1 MEGGRFRRWWSGFA
15 RAAFGD
21 GGFKKGTN
29 SVRTSFATESRA
41 GDRHAVAR
49 PWLDLPTLM
58 AIQSLELRVRRL
70 VQGIQRGIH
79 RSVRRGYSNEFSEY
93 RPYVPGDDLRHM
105 DWRRMARTDRPYVRQ
120 YEDESE
126 WGCLVLVDLSASM
139 AFGSSSYN
147 KADYARTLA
156 GTLGT
161 FLHGQ
166 GDAVGLLRF
175 ADGVGDAVPLR
186 HDQRQ
191 MSRWWPLLAA
201 PPSGEG
207 TDLGA
212 ALQSALQLM
221 RRAGLVVLIS
231 DFLANPESWVESLG
245 MLRAARHQVV
255 LFEVLDPQEIEF
267 SFEGDTRFEMLEGGR
282 VVDVDA
288 AQVRQAYLQRVR
300 EHRSS
305 LKSLAA
311 THGALL
317 LEAGTHAP
325 LEPLLRAA
333 LAGVANLRFGPL
345 STATLKAG
353 N

>member
-1 MEGGRFRRWWSGFA
+1 MDPGRFRRWWSGFV

-21 GGFKKGTN
+21 GGFSKGAN
-29 SVRTSFATESRA
+29 FVRPSPTTGRGA

-126 WGCLVLVDLSASM
+126 WGCLVVVDLSASM
-139 AFGSSSYN
+139 AFGSLPYN

-156 GTLGT
+156 GTLGA

-166 GDAVGLLRF
+166 GDAIGLLRF
-175 ADGVGDAVPLR
+175 ADGVGDAVPVR
-186 HDQRQ
+186 HAQRQ

-207 TDLGA
+207 TDLSA
-212 ALQSALQLM
+212 ALQAAQQLM
-221 RRAGLVVLIS
+221 RRAGLVVVIS

-255 LFEVLDPQEIEF
+255 LFEVLDPQEIKF
-267 SFEGDTRFEMLEGGR
+267 PFEGNTRFEMLEGGR

-288 AQVRQAYLQRVR
+288 AHAREGYIQRVR
-300 EHRSS
+300 DHRSS
-305 LKSLAA
+305 LKSMAA
-311 THGALL
+311 SQGALL
-317 LEAGTHAP
+317 LEAGTHMP
-325 LEPLLRAA
+325 LQPLLRGA
-333 LAGVANLRFGPL
+333 LAGVANRRSGAF
-345 STATLKAG
+345 SAAAFEQG

>member
-1 MEGGRFRRWWSGFA
+1 MEPGRFRRWWSGFA
-15 RAAFGD
+15 RVAFGD
-21 GGFKKGTN
+21 GGSSKWTN
-29 SVRTSFATESRA
+29 SVRPSSATERDA
-41 GDRHAVAR
+41 GDRHAAAR

-126 WGCLVLVDLSASM
+126 WGCLVVVDLSASM
-139 AFGSSSYN
+139 AFGSLPYN

-156 GTLGT
+156 GTLGA

-166 GDAVGLLRF
+166 GDAIGLLRF
-175 ADGVGDAVPLR
+175 ADGVGDAVPVR
-186 HDQRQ
+186 HAQRQ
-191 MSRWWPLLAA
+191 ISRWWPLLAA

-212 ALQSALQLM
+212 ALQSAQQLM
-221 RRAGLVVLIS
+221 RRPGLVVVIS

-245 MLRAARHQVV
+245 MLRAARHQVL

-288 AQVRQAYLQRVR
+288 AQVRQGYLERVR
-300 EHRSS
+300 DHRSS

-311 THGALL
+311 CHGALL
-317 LEAGTHAP
+317 LEAGTHMP
-325 LEPLLRAA
+325 LEPLLRGA
-333 LAGVANLRFGPL
+333 LAGVANRRVGPL
-345 STATLKAG
+345 SAAALETG